1 MVESGMIKQ
10 YKDRFKVMQTEK
22 NPWNQHYQVIGE
34 YVMTRKKSFTTDQSQ
49 GDFLNDELFDGTAP
63 RAKTV
68 MASVLL
74 GMLWPN
80 GSRSFRLLPPFGL
93 EEDTDAK
100 TFCEDATKRLISVMD
115 NPKSGLSVALGEYM
129 IDQVCFGTSG
139 VAITDSEKKVC
150 PVKYIAWDVKTM
162 HIQEGPDGNVDT
174 IFNFEMMSIR
184 KVVKKYGID
193 MVSTATADK
202 FKTGRDSE
210 KIGVLTVIEPRQ
222 DRDPDGL
229 GAMDM
234 PYASI
239 HFEFEAEHVLRISGF
254 SELPVAVAR
263 FYKAMG
269 EEYGRSPAMEALPDI
284 IELNTIMEAVTM
296 AIEKNLAPPL
306 AVIDDGRLG
315 GGAIDTSPNAIN
327 VFNPDGRISSDKVIF
342 PLYTVGEI
350 KSVETL
356 IVTLREAIS
365 NAFYL
370 DRLLDLNNDVRMTLG
385 EAQIRNRIRGDSLSS
400 VFMRQLSEMF
410 TPLIERTF
418 NIMYGRGE
426 FGVIPG
432 SEQHA
437 MAIETGIEPKMV
449 PESIA
454 RKIQAQEEAYRIQ
467 FISPASKMMQAEEIT
482 GILASFD
489 FANSYAQVA
498 PDILD
503 NIDADRGFKQFAE
516 LSGTPTDLVRSPKQ
530 IKALRDAR
538 NEQLAQKAQQDADK
552 QKSETMRNMAQ
563 ATAANTGAQ
572 VDAASVN
579 PMGMGGG
586 MM

>member
-1 MVESGMIKQ
+1 MAEGGIVRQ

-22 NPWNQHYQVIGE
+22 GPWNIHYQTIGE
-34 YVMTRKKSFTTDQSQ
+34 YVMTRKKSFTSDQSQ
-49 GDFLNDELFDGTAP
+49 GEFLNDELFDGTAP

-93 EEDTDAK
+93 EEDDDAK
-100 TFCEDATKRLISVMD
+100 SFCEDATKRLISVMD

-129 IDQVCFGTSG
+129 LDQVCFGTSG
-139 VAITDSEKKVC
+139 IAIMEKDGVV
-150 PVKYIAWDVKTM
+150 PVQYMAWDVKTM

-174 IFNFEMMSIR
+174 LFNFEMMTVR

-193 MVSTATADK
+193 VVSTATADK
-202 FKTGRDSE
+202 YKTGKDTE

-239 HFEFEAEHVLRISGF
+239 HFEFESEHVLRVSGF
-254 SELPVAVAR
+254 SEFPVPVAR

-284 IELNTIMEAVTM
+284 IELNTIMESVTI

-306 AVIDDGRLG
+306 ALIDDGRLG
-315 GGAIDTSPNAIN
+315 GGTIDTSPNAVN

-342 PLYTVGEI
+342 PLYTVGEL
-350 KSVETL
+350 KSVQEL

-400 VFMRQLSEMF
+400 VFMRQISEMF

-418 NIMYGRGE
+418 NIMYMKGD

-432 SEQHA
+432 SERHA
-437 MAIETGIEPKMV
+437 LAIETGVSPKMI

-454 RKIQAQEEAYRIQ
+454 RKIQSKEEAYRIQ

-482 GILASFD
+482 GVLATFD
-489 FANSYAQVA
+489 FANAYAAVA
-498 PDILD
+498 PDVLD
-503 NIDADRGFKQFAE
+503 NIDADRATKLYAE
-516 LSGTPTDLVRSPKQ
+516 LSGTPTDLIRSPKQ
-530 IKALRDAR
+530 IKALREAR
-538 NEQLAQKAQQDADK
+538 EQQLAEKAQQDAEK
-552 QKSETMRNMAQ
+552 QRSETMRNMAQ
-563 ATAANTGAQ
+563 AGAANTSAQ
-572 VDAASVN
+572 VEAASVN
-579 PMGMGGG
+579 PMGGG
-586 MM
+586 MML